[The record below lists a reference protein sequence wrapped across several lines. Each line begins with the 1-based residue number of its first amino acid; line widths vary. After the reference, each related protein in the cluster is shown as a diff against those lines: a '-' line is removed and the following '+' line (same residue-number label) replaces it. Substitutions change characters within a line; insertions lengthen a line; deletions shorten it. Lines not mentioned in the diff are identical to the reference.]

1 MALAIALRG
10 GDPSRV
16 ATPLL
21 AVGLHSG
28 GVFPRVL
35 AALDKAYGGALSR
48 AVRQADF
55 KGNRDETL
63 LVVGTGRGP
72 ARVLLV
78 GLGET
83 EDTYSAVTRAATLAG
98 RKGNALGVRQMAFWA
113 P

>member
-1 MALAIALRG
+1 MALSLVLRG

-35 AALDKAYGGALSR
+35 APLDKVYGGALSR

-55 KGNRDETL
+55 KGNRDESL

-83 EDTYSAVTRAATLAG
+83 E
-98 RKGNALGVRQMAFWA
+98 
-113 P
+113 